1 MKQSTQNLIY
11 LFLMFLGLII
21 SQSAMAL
28 EYGKTITITTQ
39 DEISYEDLI
48 SNASTVSPSKRV
60 ATRIL
65 VKNGKNFS
73 IKLPNGS
80 STTCSGVGTIT
91 NNGESILFTEAGDLL
106 FSYSLN
112 GTNYHVLGH
121 INYYGILQCDGN
133 DAPKKIGVVKNDD
146 SRIGLELNGISYIS
160 ETEELNVPEGKFGA
174 IWWSGNIIGNSPT
187 IDLIEGQTCMRT
199 TLATIL
205 SNAKKI
211 IPNYTGEIV
220 LDTEFD
226 DGTPNVLSDGN
237 YGGVSHDQVEIYDC
251 RTTSYTI
258 SLTASP
264 AESGT
269 VQGAGSY
276 EENKSV
282 TVTAT
287 PNEGYQ
293 FVKWTEN
300 GTQVSTQAS
309 YSFTATKDRT
319 LVANFKKKSYTITAD
334 KSPTTGGSTTGSG
347 TYEHGSTV
355 TLTATAN
362 TEYSFVNWTEN
373 SVVVSTN
380 STYSFT
386 ATKNRNLVANFTKN
400 TYSVD
405 NYILNPSFESGTDGW
420 TVKDLQQQSNSYFN
434 KKNGNIYMEKW
445 TGIGGAVGS
454 ASATQTLTAL
464 PAGKYRL
471 TVAAHNIVQ
480 REKVEHD
487 GIGNGV
493 DQTGAS
499 IYAGATT
506 NATTVTKPADYSVEF
521 STPGTNVTIGFLAV
535 NASGN
540 WICVD
545 NFRLTYVAPDF
556 ELLQTAITN
565 AKAAITAAEKSNMAG
580 IQPTLKAN
588 LEAAIS
594 TAEAL
599 TAEDSEEMLKTSS
612 FEIAEN
618 QVIVE
623 HNAAQ
628 LKDLKT
634 TANKAKAMLSRDMA
648 EKYKVEL
655 QALYD
660 EALLLLAFEKEG
672 SPLEMNTRL
681 TAAFDAANES
691 YNAKRNLKTKISQ
704 AKNLQDDEKLGN
716 EAFLAAIAAAEA
728 VRDRED
734 ATPEEMA
741 EATAAMETATLQYR
755 IDNGTGDT
763 PNATTITSFYIPAAH
778 GALIRATLP
787 TGNNI
792 KEAGIC
798 WSTDR
803 EPKVTDHR
811 CTDYYTLNGNLYHIK
826 DMEPSSVYYVRAY
839 AMTTKYRVGYGEVMK
854 IVTLPVGTCWGTWD
868 GGAPD
873 AAANERCRN
882 AIQETMDYLNEWTAI
897 KGFHLDGHYGSG
909 TPTADCSYGGYMR
922 IGPNASNQAIG
933 TVIHETGHGVGVG
946 QHWRWYSCD
955 DTRESQGKYGKWLGK
970 WANKTLQFLEKNYG
984 EGCFF
989 TGDAVHGWGNNAS
1002 YDWFVNGSNKDTHEP
1017 FQYIGGC
1024 ALLYALYIDGLPPTS
1039 SYPNGVPGYT
1049 FNFDDTKKY
1058 YIKCEDA
1065 NRGLYDG
1072 FLYQRTSTAAAWKVA
1087 YRNDLDD
1094 DAAWYIEFDAKTGF
1108 YRFKN
1113 VGSGKY
1119 LSHPSA
1125 ISMVSTSSPS
1135 SNQNFQLMPGRK
1147 DLVINEGSASYTVP
1161 SFWFTWDNSGN
1172 KSMTMGALSKA
1183 TGYGTVSVADFNY
1196 SDAGGTMQRY
1206 VILAEDELEAYET
1219 AALPTGI
1226 RSVAVEDCADDAAST
1241 AVYSLDGRLMQTL
1254 PAGEHSLSNSRLPRG
1269 IYMVRGK
1276 KVVVR

>member
-1 MKQSTQNLIY
+1 M
-11 LFLMFLGLII
+11 
-21 SQSAMAL
+21 
-28 EYGKTITITTQ
+28 
-39 DEISYEDLI
+39 
-48 SNASTVSPSKRV
+48 
-60 ATRIL
+60 
-65 VKNGKNFS
+65 
-73 IKLPNGS
+73 
-80 STTCSGVGTIT
+80 
-91 NNGESILFTEAGDLL
+91 
-106 FSYSLN
+106 
-112 GTNYHVLGH
+112 
-121 INYYGILQCDGN
+121 
-133 DAPKKIGVVKNDD
+133 
-146 SRIGLELNGISYIS
+146 
-160 ETEELNVPEGKFGA
+160 
-174 IWWSGNIIGNSPT
+174 
-187 IDLIEGQTCMRT
+187 
-199 TLATIL
+199 
-205 SNAKKI
+205 
-211 IPNYTGEIV
+211 
-220 LDTEFD
+220 
-226 DGTPNVLSDGN
+226 
-237 YGGVSHDQVEIYDC
+237 
-251 RTTSYTI
+251 
-258 SLTASP
+258 
-264 AESGT
+264 
-269 VQGAGSY
+269 
-276 EENKSV
+276 
-282 TVTAT
+282 
-287 PNEGYQ
+287 
-293 FVKWTEN
+293 
-300 GTQVSTQAS
+300 
-309 YSFTATKDRT
+309 
-319 LVANFKKKSYTITAD
+319 
-334 KSPTTGGSTTGSG
+334 
-347 TYEHGSTV
+347 
-355 TLTATAN
+355 
-362 TEYSFVNWTEN
+362 
-373 SVVVSTN
+373 
-380 STYSFT
+380 
-386 ATKNRNLVANFTKN
+386 
-400 TYSVD
+400 
-405 NYILNPSFESGTDGW
+405 LNPSFENGTDPW
-420 TVKDLQQQSNSYFN
+420 TVANLATQNNTLFSKDG
-434 KKNGNIYMEKW
+434 KIYLEKW
-445 TGIGGAVGS
+445 TGTGSAVGS
-454 ASATQTLTAL
+454 ASATQELTFL
-464 PAGKYRL
+464 PAGNYRL
-471 TVAAHNIVQ
+471 TAKAQNIQ
-480 REKVEHD
+480 QNND
-487 GIGNGV
+487 
-493 DQTGAS
+493 DAQTGAV
-499 IYAGATT
+499 IFAGTNTT
-506 NATTVTKPADYSVEF
+506 AVTAFNTYSVDFTTGF
-521 STPGTNVTIGFLAV
+521 SISVGFRAT

-545 NFRLTYVAPDF
+545 NFRLYYLSGDF
-556 ELLQTAITN
+556 ASIQTAVSEAETTITN
-565 AKAAITAAEKSNMAG
+565 AQKSTRANIHPDIKNALLDV
-580 IQPTLKAN
+580 IERANALTESADDETLKS
-588 LEAAIS
+588 I
-594 TAEAL
+594 
-599 TAEDSEEMLKTSS
+599 S
-612 FEIAEN
+612 FELATKHKTASEN
-618 QVIVE
+618 
-623 HNAAQ
+623 ADALYS
-628 LKDLKT
+628 LKIIN
-634 TANKAKAMLSRDMA
+634 NKSKLLLGRDMA
-648 EKYKVEL
+648 QQYKDAL
-655 QALYD
+655 QSLY
-660 EALLLLAFEKEG
+660 EEGTQVLAFELDKDPAE
-672 SPLEMNTRL
+672 LAEIM
-681 TAAFDAANES
+681 TAAYNIANES
-691 YNAKRNLKTKISQ
+691 YLAKKDLKSVINTANKQ
-704 AKNLQDDEKLGN
+704 YAEEKNGN

-922 IGPNASNQAIG
+922 IGPNAGNQAIG

-1002 YDWFVNGSNKDTHEP
+1002 YDWFVNGSDKDTHQP

-1072 FLYQRTSTAAAWKVA
+1072 FLCQRTSTAAAWKVA

-1226 RSVAVEDCADDAAST
+1226 RSVAVEDGADDAAST
-1241 AVYSLDGRLMQTL
+1241 AVYSLDGRLMQIL